1 MKPVKVSPK
10 IEKWYAGKLIEIIRV
25 LDGVTFLVVLPMV
38 KEEIKKLEK
47 NPDIVRDSDE
57 KEKEVKYS
65 DTIKKIAATA
75 KERIKGTSG
84 NLTEKVLQVSEV
96 VIDIF
101 QEPAMME
108 HWKGLSRKA
117 IKSADEDIVKQFKDT
132 VYKAIGIDI
141 SQKFGSGDTFE
152 VLERQ
157 IDLNG
162 DQKGVKEK
170 VLTLDEVIDNNVN
183 LIKTIPN
190 EYFSYVH
197 KHIREAYFG
206 GRAVSSGT
214 TTENLKIFYNRYDA
228 KTDSDVPRETLAYNM
243 RNLPENNEK
252 LGEKLKYVTE
262 ENRDFIATRIAR
274 DQMSKLYSDVTR
286 SRNLEAGVDLFKW
299 KNADDYR
306 VTGNPKG
313 LYPKGE
319 PSCWDIAQ
327 QETEYGIG
335 IYSTKKGATWAKSGS
350 TGLMPGKAHI
360 QCRCV
365 MLPVIPEINYDPE
378 TKEYNPYGI

>member
-1 MKPVKVSPK
+1 
-10 IEKWYAGKLIEIIRV
+10 
-25 LDGVTFLVVLPMV
+25 
-38 KEEIKKLEK
+38 
-47 NPDIVRDSDE
+47 
-57 KEKEVKYS
+57 
-65 DTIKKIAATA
+65 
-75 KERIKGTSG
+75 
-84 NLTEKVLQVSEV
+84 
-96 VIDIF
+96 
-101 QEPAMME
+101 
-108 HWKGLSRKA
+108 
-117 IKSADEDIVKQFKDT
+117 
-132 VYKAIGIDI
+132 
-141 SQKFGSGDTFE
+141 
-152 VLERQ
+152 
-157 IDLNG
+157 
-162 DQKGVKEK
+162 
-170 VLTLDEVIDNNVN
+170 
-183 LIKTIPN
+183 
-190 EYFSYVH
+190 
-197 KHIREAYFG
+197 
-206 GRAVSSGT
+206 
-214 TTENLKIFYNRYDA
+214 
-228 KTDSDVPRETLAYNM
+228 M

-306 VTGNPKG
+306 VTGNPSG
-313 LYPKGE
+313 LYPKGQ

-378 TKEYNPYGI
+378 TKQYDPYGI